1 MDEDLGFVGWL
12 GELFREAGY
21 RTLPALNCRQAV
33 SLIKKFK
40 LHVDVIAV
48 NEGLPGVSGMIGTLK
63 RARRPLKIVAI
74 RDPAASRTQGIPAD
88 AILERPSRGDPI
100 SRPDWL
106 QNVLNVLKQADVPG
120 AVEIPSRRSAP
131 SAIP

>member
-1 MDEDLGFVGWL
+1 MTKSPSPPAVLIVDEDLGFVGWL

-40 LHVDVIAV
+40 LNVDVIAV

-74 RDPAASRTQGIPAD
+74 RDPAANPMQGIPAD
-88 AILERPSRGDPI
+88 AILERPSGRDPI

-106 QNVLNVLKQADVPG
+106 QNILNVLKQADAQG
-120 AVEIPSRRSAP
+120 AL
-131 SAIP
+131 